1 VLVPLVNIAAIAALA
16 PKRGKGVW
24 LAIARNP
31 LVVACVA
38 GLGWNALAI
47 PLPGV
52 VAKVLEHLAGAAL
65 PLGLVAAGAGLEFV
79 AGTLPPRAIAWWH
92 LIKLGALP
100 ALAYVLAPVCGLS
113 LVERQVAVLLAA
125 VPTAPS
131 SYILAMQMNGTGAPV
146 ALLISTGTLLA
157 IVTLPLWLA
166 LVG

>member
-1 VLVPLVNIAAIAALA
+1 MLVPLVNIAAIAALA
-16 PKRGKGVW
+16 PRRGKGVW

-38 GLGWNALAI
+38 GLGWNALAV
-47 PLPGV
+47 PLPGF
-52 VAKVLEHLAGAAL
+52 VAKVLELLAGAAL
-65 PLGLVAAGAGLEFV
+65 PLGLVAAGAGLEF
-79 AGTLPPRAIAWWH
+79 
-92 LIKLGALP
+92 
-100 ALAYVLAPVCGLS
+100 ALAPLFGLS
-113 LVERQVAVLLAA
+113 VIERQVAVLLAA